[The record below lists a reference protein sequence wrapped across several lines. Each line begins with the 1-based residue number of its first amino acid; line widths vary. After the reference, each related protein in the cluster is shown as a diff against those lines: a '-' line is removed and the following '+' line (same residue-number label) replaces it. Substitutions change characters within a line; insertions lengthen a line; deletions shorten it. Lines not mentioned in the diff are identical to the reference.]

1 MKIVIIGAGA
11 VGFRI
16 AESLVQDK
24 HDITLIE
31 NDPHLASRAEE
42 NLDVIVIHGDGALP
56 SVLAEAGISDDSKNL
71 PDTLI
76 AVTNRDE
83 ANIISCLVAKQF
95 GVKNV
100 FARAVS
106 SDFTDTEFAGTSW
119 AKALGLEMF
128 VSPERVVAREIA
140 NLLEIRSALH
150 VTELADGRAM
160 VQSFE
165 ITEESP
171 VVNKTMID
179 IRRENPDVVLLVVTV
194 KRGENTFV
202 PTATERL
209 FVEDEVSVMCH
220 RRDSIAV
227 EKLFQKHDSKKHTL
241 KRIFIVGGG
250 RVGTKL
256 AKIMHHRYPKAE
268 IKLVERDAELCKTL
282 SAELEG
288 VTVLCGSGRDTS
300 LLASE
305 GIAAADGFVATTE
318 DDEKN
323 LILASRAH
331 TMGATKTI
339 ALVRYDGFMDMTD
352 VIPIDAVV
360 DKNQTLA
367 SMITRSVRYP
377 NSKEIVN
384 LISDM
389 ETETMELKVA
399 QNSVACGKTFME
411 LDMPHG
417 TLVGLIVRGR
427 ELMIPRGSTQ
437 VEAGDNLILF
447 GSMVTMPKAVAL
459 FTGKD

>member
-1 MKIVIIGAGA
+1 MKIVIIGAGE
-11 VGFRI
+11 VGFRV
-16 AESLVQDK
+16 AESLVKDK
-24 HDITLIE
+24 HDIILIE
-31 NDPHLASRAEE
+31 NDPALVSRAEE
-42 NLDVIVIHGDGALP
+42 NLDVIVIHGNGALP
-56 SVLAEAGISDDSKNL
+56 SVLAEAGISRDSENL

-83 ANIISCLVAKQF
+83 ANIMACLVAKQF

-106 SDFTDTEFAGTSW
+106 GDFADAEIAGTNW
-119 AKALGLEMF
+119 AETLGLEMF

-171 VVNKTMID
+171 VANKALID
-179 IRRENPDVVLLVVTV
+179 IRRENPDVVMLVVTV

-209 FVEDEVSVMCH
+209 FAEDEVSVMCH

-227 EKLFQKHDSKKHTL
+227 EKLFQRHSKKHAL
-241 KRIFIVGGG
+241 KRVFIVGGG
-250 RVGTKL
+250 RVGTRL
-256 AKIMHHRYPKAE
+256 AKTLHHRSPEAE

-318 DDEKN
+318 NDEKN

-331 TMGATKTI
+331 ALGAAKTV
-339 ALVRYDGFMDMTD
+339 ALIRYSGYMNMADI
-352 VIPIDAVV
+352 VPIDTVV

-377 NSKEIVN
+377 NSKEIIN

-399 QNSVACGKTFME
+399 QDSVACGKSFME
-411 LDMPHG
+411 LNMPPG
-417 TLVGLIVRGR
+417 TIVGLIVRGR
-427 ELMIPRGSTQ
+427 ELMIPRGTTKI
-437 VEAGDNLILF
+437 EAGDNLVIF
-447 GSMVTMPKAVAL
+447 GSTNTMPKAVKL
-459 FTGKD
+459 FTGKEQ